1 MATQYRRN
9 YSNPHGS
16 SDIGSGVRTTVGG
29 SYRNPRLGIED
40 YTAWSK
46 MNIQVP
52 SGEKEKL
59 KFKELSVFGDELD
72 PFSTTDDGESWN
84 LNREFGILLNNNF
97 KEGELS
103 LLGKNYEK
111 GNKNIQD

>member
-1 MATQYRRN
+1 
-9 YSNPHGS
+9 
-16 SDIGSGVRTTVGG
+16 
-29 SYRNPRLGIED
+29 
-40 YTAWSK
+40 

-111 GNKNIQD
+111 GNKNIQDRRDLGLLDYLQGTGQSLYNNIFGGE